1 VRPIQNA
8 PFLDIPLVPTSVPD
22 YLSRAYQN
30 STSKP
35 SPPNFS
41 PLPSCS
47 LETCLGNFTS
57 VESVNDVECRSC
69 TILEEID
76 RLEEE
81 AMMLRGAVETTE
93 RRILNKT
100 KSNPT
105 PTKNCSML
113 ELESLEET
121 KCLREDLFKVETR
134 LLELK
139 EEDPDRDDDSHPSLS
154 DDGHNEEDFFFGAT
168 DPRDQTPTQRC
179 EAKKCLLLTRT
190 PSVLCCHIQRRYYD
204 PFAGKMEKC
213 VQFVEFP
220 QFLDLSPFCAYGPR
234 AITPWAAGSLPDASS
249 APTKL
254 PKQPSPA
261 WNQPFP
267 STDAM
272 DENHENMPYRL
283 QSVIEHRGNAFG
295 GHYVSYRR
303 DHTGS
308 WFCISDSLVNPV
320 SWREVQT
327 CQAYMLFYEA
337 M

>member
-1 VRPIQNA
+1 
-8 PFLDIPLVPTSVPD
+8 
-22 YLSRAYQN
+22 
-30 STSKP
+30 
-35 SPPNFS
+35 
-41 PLPSCS
+41 
-47 LETCLGNFTS
+47 
-57 VESVNDVECRSC
+57 
-69 TILEEID
+69 
-76 RLEEE
+76 
-81 AMMLRGAVETTE
+81 MMLRGAVETTE

-100 KSNPT
+100 KGNKT
-105 PTKNCSML
+105 PTKSGNTL

-121 KCLREDLFKVETR
+121 KCLREDLSKVETR

-168 DPRDQTPTQRC
+168 DPRDQTPMQRC

-220 QFLDLSPFCAYGPR
+220 QFLDLSPFCAYGPG
-234 AITPWAAGSLPDASS
+234 AITPWAAGSLPNASS
-249 APTKL
+249 TPTKL
-254 PKQPSPA
+254 PNKPSPA

-267 STDAM
+267 TDAM
-272 DENHENMPYRL
+272 DEKHENMPYRL

-308 WFCISDSLVNPV
+308 WFCISDSLVTPV